1 MPPKLIGSF
10 VVTIQNKLRKNMI
23 PILQSP
29 LLCRFHLKFDADE
42 GPEEGFYISQ
52 LSRNRVAAVID
63 CLNYLRYIKQGLV
76 KSHVND
82 VYWEIM
88 HLRSKMTLA
97 RFGYMAD

>member
-1 MPPKLIGSF
+1 M
-10 VVTIQNKLRKNMI
+10 
-23 PILQSP
+23 QSP
-29 LLCRFHLKFDADE
+29 LLCRFHLKFDVGAGGEEE
-42 GPEEGFYISQ
+42 GAEDGFYISQ
-52 LSRNRVAAVID
+52 LSRNRIAAVID

-88 HLRSKMTLA
+88 RLRSKMTLA

>member
-1 MPPKLIGSF
+1 MML
-10 VVTIQNKLRKNMI
+10 
-23 PILQSP
+23 ILQSP

-42 GPEEGFYISQ
+42 GGGGAEGFYISQ
-52 LSRNRVAAVID
+52 LSRNRIAAVID

>member
-1 MPPKLIGSF
+1 MMY
-10 VVTIQNKLRKNMI
+10 V
-23 PILQSP
+23 LQSP
-29 LLCRFHLKFDADE
+29 LLCRFHLKFDA
-42 GPEEGFYISQ
+42 EEGSDIGGESGLYISQ
-52 LSRNRVAAVID
+52 LSRNRIAAVID

>member
-1 MPPKLIGSF
+1 MML
-10 VVTIQNKLRKNMI
+10 
-23 PILQSP
+23 ILQSP

-42 GPEEGFYISQ
+42 GGGAEGFYISQ
-52 LSRNRVAAVID
+52 LSRNRIAAVID